1 MINPKFDE
9 EKKVKAIR
17 IRVADIDAENHPH
30 LAGNAKINVSS
41 PDVPKVE
48 YGLNNSHSIL
58 LESTTG
64 HFEDNQNYYICLPE
78 LNGVHVTFTFLLD
91 DSTFCSNDARLTV
104 ERAKVFTP
112 EYPLELKKEYFEGNN
127 AVSKINDEQDFIKW
141 YNNLPASM
149 YGTVNINADLDFSK
163 LQDVLVAHDFYGTFN
178 GNNHTIFDKIN
189 LLMYFLIV

>member
-1 MINPKFDE
+1 MKR
-9 EKKVKAIR
+9 KKVKAIR
-17 IRVADIDAENHPH
+17 IRVADTDAENHPH
-30 LAGNAKINVSS
+30 LAGNARINVSS
-41 PDVPKVE
+41 PTAPKVE

-64 HFEDNQNYYICLPE
+64 HFEDNQIYYICLPE

-189 LLMYFLIV
+189 LLMYYLIV